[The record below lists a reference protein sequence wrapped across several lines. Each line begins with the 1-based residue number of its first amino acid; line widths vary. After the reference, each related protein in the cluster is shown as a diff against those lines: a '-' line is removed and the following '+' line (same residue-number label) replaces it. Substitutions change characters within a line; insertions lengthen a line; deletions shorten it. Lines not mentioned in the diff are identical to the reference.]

1 MPNQVTLLQAIFL
14 VFFFFFMGSVVRFL
28 VSHYISKILEFG
40 KFPLGTFLVN
50 IIGSFLIGFLMVKFV
65 DEPTH
70 SLKFLLMVGFCG
82 GFTTFSTFSGE
93 NYNLWIGQHYI
104 LLFLNIFLS
113 LFLGILAVFLGFF
126 MGKQ

>member
-1 MPNQVTLLQAIFL
+1 MPNRVTLLQAIFL
-14 VFFFFFMGSVVRFL
+14 VFFGGGMGSVVRFL

-50 IIGSFLIGFLMVKFV
+50 IIGSFLIGFLMVKF
-65 DEPTH
+65 
-70 SLKFLLMVGFCG
+70 CG
-82 GFTTFSTFSGE
+82 GFTTFSTFSSE